1 MGEGERVDQRPFL
14 SFLFCLLFLGFEDSL
29 LLSLFLVSFER
40 FFSIQVSAL
49 SKPGI
54 RIPERILNVLASDFG
69 SERSGFSCLILIFRI
84 SKSQGLLPDFPFFS
98 KILFKFKLKHSNFSS
113 ESAFLFFFPPDRKV
127 ASIL

>member
-29 LLSLFLVSFER
+29 LLSLFL
-40 FFSIQVSAL
+40 
-49 SKPGI
+49 GI
-54 RIPERILNVLASDFG
+54 RIPE
-69 SERSGFSCLILIFRI
+69 RI